1 MDIIFKVSYFRS
13 SDAATQTAVVGST
26 AYLSCN
32 MTPPTI
38 TDRVYLVLWYK
49 NNNPLPVYSYDA
61 REFTKKRWSEDKQF
75 GSRTSFRDT
84 VSPAQLRIDKVE
96 KGDEGS
102 YMCRVDFRNSPT
114 VTSSMV
120 LEVVEQASKPVVIT
134 DEGVEV
140 MGSVGPYLLGKALIL
155 VCMAEGE
162 PPPRVVWLRD
172 GVVWDEEVGLL

>member
-1 MDIIFKVSYFRS
+1 MFITWTVELNKERKKERS
-13 SDAATQTAVVGST
+13 KS
-26 AYLSCN
+26 
-32 MTPPTI
+32 
-38 TDRVYLVLWYK
+38 
-49 NNNPLPVYSYDA
+49 
-61 REFTKKRWSEDKQF
+61 
-75 GSRTSFRDT
+75 SFRDT

-172 GVVWDEEVGLL
+172 GVVWDEEVGLLYDRNIRLYILSSDGPWRPSRSSEEEHAGDISAREDPCREHHEVRGREQQC